1 MGYKVIDGQKG
12 IAYYTIKDVKS
23 PQYGNTIAID
33 LEIATQEELKLLF
46 AIGHPFVKDDKKVK
60 ASE

>member
-1 MGYKVIDGQKG
+1 MYKVIDGQKG
-12 IAYYTIKDVKS
+12 IAYVPITDYKS
-23 PQYGNTIAID
+23 HQYGNTVAIN

-46 AIGHPFVKDDKKVK
+46 DIGHPFVKDDKKVK